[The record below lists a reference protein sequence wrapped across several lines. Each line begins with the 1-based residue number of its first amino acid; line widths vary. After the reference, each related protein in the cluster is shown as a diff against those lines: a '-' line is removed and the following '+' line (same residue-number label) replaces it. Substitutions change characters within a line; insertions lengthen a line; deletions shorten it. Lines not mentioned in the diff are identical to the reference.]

1 MSWKGECTTCD
12 ALVFS
17 SQGHSL
23 QFYGESAPKYLMVD
37 VPLKRP

>member
-1 MSWKGECTTCD
+1 MEKGAQNLCD

-17 SQGHSL
+17 SYEYSL
-23 QFYGESAPKYLMVD
+23 QLHGESASKYLMVN